1 MIKALEEGDDE
12 LLEKSIGNSL
22 QATAC
27 ELVPEVKVIVDK
39 LKAKGLKIV
48 LMTGSGS
55 AVFGLS
61 TDKKLIKRIADEMEI
76 ENPQYYVERTEVLK

>member
-1 MIKALEEGDDE
+1 MVDDE

-22 QATAC
+22 QDVAI
-27 ELVPEVKVIVDK
+27 ELVPEIKEIIAK

-48 LMTGSGS
+48 MMTGSGS

-61 TDKKLIKRIADEMEI
+61 TDKKLIKRIAKEMEE
-76 ENPQYYVERTEVLK
+76 ENPSYYVERTEVLK